1 MIMFK
6 SSPEEPPVTLK
17 AVLSGQ
23 TCPPISYTDFAQY
36 MNREG
41 QGQYIEFYEAVLGYV
56 LLYRQW
62 SAGQIE
68 REHQARVAERA
79 RKEKEN
85 REAREREREKEK
97 GKDTEC
103 LSEEGRLCALTESD
117 VENASGE
124 KPSSSNT
131 LPAAQSNIA
140 LEQSDWGTYMNV
152 IQGRRSTSAGTD
164 QTAVRGPFPSKTEK
178 KESIKLENMPIDSL
192 HEALDTKARLIF
204 DTFLRQDSPSVV
216 PIPEELRTF
225 LQSHICVPPPTYQ
238 PHSPSLL
245 HPTFNHVIT
254 QLSQTHFPKFL
265 HQATRYNLSSGG
277 IARRILL
284 FCTSAFITVASL
296 LINIYL
302 KHSPYLRLLMAI
314 PIYFMIIG
322 VWQAKAKFCV
332 LFARLGR
339 REDAGGD
346 MFSWMADNLPVVD
359 PVVLRMQ
366 RRRARKVST
375 LTQLAAILCSVIL
388 LVAVPSQIHPEYRWV
403 WSR

>member
-1 MIMFK
+1 MFK
-6 SSPEEPPVTLK
+6 SSPEEPVISLK

-23 TCPPISYTDFAQY
+23 TCPPISYADFVQY

-41 QGQYIEFYEAVLGYV
+41 QGQYVEFYEAVLGYV

-62 SAGQIE
+62 SAGAIE
-68 REHQARVAERA
+68 REHQARVKERA

-85 REAREREREKEK
+85 REAREREREREK
-97 GKDTEC
+97 GKDRES
-103 LSEEGRLCALTESD
+103 LSEEGGSYASTETD

-131 LPAAQSNIA
+131 LPAAQSNVA
-140 LEQSDWGTYMNV
+140 LEVSDWGTYINV

-164 QTAVRGPFPSKTEK
+164 QTAVRGPSPPKTEK
-178 KESIKLENMPIDSL
+178 NGSIKLENMPIDAL
-192 HEALDTKARLIF
+192 HEVLDTKARQIF
-204 DTFLRQDSPSVV
+204 DNFLRQDSPSVV

-225 LQSHICVPPPTYQ
+225 LQSHICAPPPTYQ

-254 QLSQTHFPKFL
+254 QLSHTHFPKFL
-265 HQATRYNLSSGG
+265 HKATRYNLSSGG
-277 IARRILL
+277 IVRRIIL
-284 FCTSAFITVASL
+284 FCTSTLITVTSL
-296 LINIYL
+296 LINIFL
-302 KHSPYLRLLMAI
+302 KHPPYLRLLLAI

-322 VWQAKAKFCV
+322 VWQAKSKFCV

-346 MFSWMADNLPVVD
+346 MFSWVADNLPVVD
-359 PVVLRMQ
+359 PIVLRMQ